1 MKIVFRNSK
10 IEFQSSYQWEDVEL
24 TTPGGYMKGAGDS
37 FQFAGY
43 DPSTKTFT
51 LANCCAAIVSIDDIA
66 AIKFKGEGLNV
77 GDYNIGF
84 FTTEPTENSFIKEVS
99 VKDETGTPYEGIL
112 DLTTAKKAGA
122 KYLFFGDYSKVTD
135 GRAYLKVSRL

>member
-10 IEFQSSYQWEDVEL
+10 IEFQSTYQWEDVKL
-24 TTPGGYMKGAGDS
+24 TTPGAYLRGTGDS
-37 FQFAGY
+37 FQFVGY

-51 LANCCAAIVSIDDIA
+51 NTNCCAAIVSIDDIA
-66 AIKFKGEGLNV
+66 AIKFKGAGLNV

-84 FTTEPTENSFIKEVS
+84 FTTEPTVSSFIKEVS
-99 VKDETGTPYEGIL
+99 IKDELGMGYEGTL

-122 KYLFFGDYSKVTD
+122 KYLFFGDYSKVAD
-135 GRAYLKVSRL
+135 GKAYLKVTR

>member
-10 IEFQSSYQWEDVEL
+10 IEFQSPYQWEDVEL
-24 TTPGGYMKGAGDS
+24 KTPGAYLRNLGDS
-37 FQFAGY
+37 IRIEGY

-51 LANCCAAIVSIDDIA
+51 NANCCAAIISIDDVA
-66 AIKFKGEGLNV
+66 AIKFKCFGLNV

-84 FTTEPTENSFIKEVS
+84 FSTEPTVNSFIKEVS
-99 VKDETGTPYEGIL
+99 VKDETGKPYEGTL
-112 DLTTAKKAGA
+112 DLIAAKKAGA

-135 GRAYLKVSRL
+135 GKAYLKVAR

>member
-24 TTPGGYMKGAGDS
+24 KTPGGYLRGDGNS
-37 FQFAGY
+37 IQFEGY

-51 LANCCAAIVSIDDIA
+51 NANFCAAIIPIDDVA
-66 AIKFKGEGLNV
+66 AIKFKGFGLNV

-84 FTTEPTENSFIKEVS
+84 FSTEPTVNSFIKEVS
-99 VKDETGTPYEGIL
+99 VKDETGRPYEGIL
-112 DLTTAKKAGA
+112 DLTAAKKAGA

-135 GRAYLKVSRL
+135 GKAYLKVAR

>member
-24 TTPGGYMKGAGDS
+24 TTPGAYLRGLGDS
-37 FQFAGY
+37 FEFTGY
-43 DPSTKTFT
+43 NPSTKTFT
-51 LANCCAAIVSIDDIA
+51 REDCCAAIISIDDVA
-66 AIKFKGEGLNV
+66 AIKFKGVGLNV

-84 FTTEPTENSFIKEVS
+84 FSSEPTVNSFIKEVS
-99 VKDETGTPYEGIL
+99 VKDETGKPYEGIL
-112 DLTTAKKAGA
+112 DLTAAKNAGA

-135 GRAYLKVSRL
+135 GNAYLKVAR

>member
-24 TTPGGYMKGAGDS
+24 TTPGAYLHGSGDS
-37 FQFAGY
+37 IQFVGY
-43 DPSTKTFT
+43 NPITKTFT
-51 LANCCAAIVSIDDIA
+51 DERCCAAIVSIDNIA
-66 AIKFKGEGLNV
+66 AIKFKGFGLNV

-84 FTTEPTENSFIKEVS
+84 FSTEPTVNSFIKEVS
-99 VKDETGTPYEGIL
+99 VKDETGKPYDGIL

-135 GRAYLKVSRL
+135 GKAYLKVAR

>member
-24 TTPGGYMKGAGDS
+24 KTPGAYLKGSGDS
-37 FQFAGY
+37 FEFVGY
-43 DPSTKTFT
+43 DPSTKAFT
-51 LANCCAAIVSIDDIA
+51 LANFCAAIISIDDVT
-66 AIKFKGEGLNV
+66 AIKYKVAGLNV

-84 FTTEPTENSFIKEVS
+84 FTTEPTQDSFIKDVS
-99 VKDETGTPYEGIL
+99 IQDTTGAAKEGIL
-112 DLTTAKKAGA
+112 DLTAAKKAGA

-135 GRAYLKVSRL
+135 GNAYLKVAR

>member
-24 TTPGGYMKGAGDS
+24 KTPGAYLYGSDDS
-37 FQFAGY
+37 IQFAGY
-43 DPSTKTFT
+43 NPSTKTFT
-51 LANCCAAIVSIDDIA
+51 NANCCAAIIPIDDVA
-66 AIKFKGEGLNV
+66 AIKFKGKGLNV

-84 FTTEPTENSFIKEVS
+84 FTTEPTVDSFIKEVS
-99 VKDETGTPYEGIL
+99 VKDEASKTYEGIL

-122 KYLFFGDYSKVTD
+122 KYLFFGDYSKVAD
-135 GRAYLKVSRL
+135 GKAYLKVARM

>member
-24 TTPGGYMKGAGDS
+24 TTPGAYIRAVGDS
-37 FQFAGY
+37 IRLEGY

-51 LANCCAAIVSIDDIA
+51 HANCCAAIIPIDDIA
-66 AIKFKGEGLNV
+66 AIKYKGEGLNV

-84 FTTEPTENSFIKEVS
+84 FSTEPTVNSFIKEVS
-99 VKDETGTPYEGIL
+99 VKDETGKPYEGIL
-112 DLTTAKKAGA
+112 DLTAAKSAGA
-122 KYLFFGDYSKVTD
+122 KYLFFGDYSKVSD
-135 GRAYLKVSRL
+135 GKAYLKVAR